1 MSNSKKAVKEANKMA
16 DKSIR
21 KAKKEKFRADVEAWL
36 EADYR
41 GFKRVH
47 IVMAGIALLL
57 IASLIV

>member
-47 IVMAGIALLL
+47 IVM
-57 IASLIV
+57 V